1 MLSIVLYNLFNFLYI
16 VVWLFNYVF
25 LAYIILSFFPI
36 NENNIILRLI
46 RGVCEPPYRLIMK
59 VLPPLRFGMIDFS
72 PIYVLILINILMA
85 VFSNLSGHFGKL
97 R

>member
-1 MLSIVLYNLFNFLYI
+1 MLSIILYNLFNFLYI

-46 RGVCEPPYRLIMK
+46 RGVCEPPYRLVMK
-59 VLPPLRFGMIDFS
+59 ILPPLRFGMIDLS
-72 PIYVLILINILMA
+72 PIYIFILINILQF
-85 VFSNLSGHFGKL
+85 VFASLSRSF